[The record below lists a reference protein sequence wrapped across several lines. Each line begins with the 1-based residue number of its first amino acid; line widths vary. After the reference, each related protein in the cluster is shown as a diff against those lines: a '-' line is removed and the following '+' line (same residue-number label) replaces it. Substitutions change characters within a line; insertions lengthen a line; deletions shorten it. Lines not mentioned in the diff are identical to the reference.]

1 MFDFLGA
8 FGTVIP
14 GYQQGQQQ
22 AVTDNWK
29 DLANY
34 NQVQSGQLQN
44 IFDEQAML
52 PRVNIMRDQAALS
65 RMGVYNTGMDAQ
77 IKLAA
82 FPGQLEAAGI
92 RGNFAPV
99 IARSA
104 TEAQLKLLDDLLKG
118 GVTQAAPAYGLAVP
132 SGAVPTYQGF

>member
-8 FGTVIP
+8 FGTILP

-22 AVTDNWK
+22 AVADNWK

-44 IFDEQAML
+44 VFDEQAMF

-65 RMGVYNTGMDAQ
+65 RMGTYNTGLDLRT
-77 IKLAA
+77 KLAA
-82 FPGQLEAAGI
+82 FPGQLEAAGV

-99 IARSA
+99 LAKST
-104 TEAQLKLLDDLLKG
+104 TEAQLKMLNDLLKG
-118 GVTQAAPAYGLAVP
+118 VEPQVGAAYGLAFP
-132 SGAVPTYQGF
+132 GGTAQPYPFY